1 LATTLREEILS
12 TSFDAIAVDHSQNFN
27 PVTMYDYMA
36 PHAQAQAYPGANGS
50 SANGEIGT
58 SVLATTELGLLCTTR
73 IGNRESVGDED
84 VTIERR
90 VLLKPKVVLENV
102 LEMLDR

>member
-1 LATTLREEILS
+1 M
-12 TSFDAIAVDHSQNFN
+12 DHTQNFN
-27 PVTMYDYMA
+27 PATMYDYMA
-36 PHAQAQAYPGANGS
+36 PHAQASNGA
-50 SANGEIGT
+50 SANGETGT

-90 VLLKPKVVLENV
+90 ILLKPKVVLETV

>member
-1 LATTLREEILS
+1 MREEILS
-12 TSFDAIAVDHSQNFN
+12 TSFDVIAMDHTQNFN
-27 PVTMYDYMA
+27 PSTMYDYMA
-36 PHAQAQAYPGANGS
+36 PHAQAGANGS
-50 SANGEIGT
+50 NGETST

-90 VLLKPKVVLENV
+90 ILLKPKVVLENV

>member
-1 LATTLREEILS
+1 M
-12 TSFDAIAVDHSQNFN
+12 DHTQNFN

-36 PHAQAQAYPGANGS
+36 PHAQANFGVNGTS
-50 SANGEIGT
+50 VNGGTTGT